1 MITMMGNMFGKRRDL
16 RFTILAVLRSGPKNG
31 AEIMDSVEKMTFG
44 MWRPSPG
51 SLYPML
57 QKMVDENMI
66 KKDSSGA
73 YSLTQESDNWFGM
86 GHMHNPFS
94 GNSPRNFDEAID
106 EIKGLV
112 NFLEDIKANGSTKL
126 KENMDELD
134 KIADRIKKLTV
145 D

>member
-1 MITMMGNMFGKRRDL
+1 MIIMMGNMFGKRRDL

-66 KKDSSGA
+66 KKEPSGA
-73 YSLTQESDNWFGM
+73 YSLTQESDSWFGM

-94 GNSPRNFDEAID
+94 G
-106 EIKGLV
+106 
-112 NFLEDIKANGSTKL
+112 KL
-126 KENMDELD
+126 SE
-134 KIADRIKKLTV
+134 KL
-145 D
+145 